1 MGKAD
6 PPNNNKKTSILA
18 SSSFRN
24 QLQFWGID
32 YLHEHF

>member
-6 PPNNNKKTSILA
+6 PPNNNKKTSNLV

-32 YLHEHF
+32 YLYEHF